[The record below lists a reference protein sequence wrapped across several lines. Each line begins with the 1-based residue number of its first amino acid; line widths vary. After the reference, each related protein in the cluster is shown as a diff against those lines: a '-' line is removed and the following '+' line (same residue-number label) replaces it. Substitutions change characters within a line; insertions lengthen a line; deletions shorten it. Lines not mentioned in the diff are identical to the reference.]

1 MRNDLIEKYPE
12 LESILNELAGAIST
26 EQMAELTYQVDVA
39 GRSVDDVAKEFLVN
53 LGLIVE

>member
-1 MRNDLIEKYPE
+1 MR
-12 LESILNELAGAIST
+12 SILNELAGAIST

-53 LGLIVE
+53 LGLIAE